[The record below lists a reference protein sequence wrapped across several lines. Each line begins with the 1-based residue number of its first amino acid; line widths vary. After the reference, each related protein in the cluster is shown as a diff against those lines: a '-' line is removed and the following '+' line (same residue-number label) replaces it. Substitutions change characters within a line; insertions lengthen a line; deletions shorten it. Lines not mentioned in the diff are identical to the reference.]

1 MGFINAIKITF
12 SRISLVFKVMLYD
25 IIIVGIMT
33 AICAGVLLP
42 QFSEVWGE
50 IANLAIGDGIVA
62 DINLWLDGAIKL
74 SDVFAG
80 FGADINQV
88 IAIIGS
94 KLLSFA
100 FIIIV
105 VAVLIAKFLIGL
117 RTLPTYDIVNSYM
130 TESSNYYFLG
140 NLTHNLG
147 RSAKFSG
154 LQMLFGIPCDI
165 AILVIIYFGA
175 GLLFSLVG
183 VLGLPLLVLL
193 VVCLFAFRNTVFYF
207 WIPSVVQGKSIV
219 RAFGKSVKLAF
230 KHFSDIFLAQITY
243 LLFVVALIMVCITMT
258 FGAGLLLAG
267 PLLFVVLIAMK
278 LAKYYDVNK
287 LPYYV
292 TMDKVVTPS
301 VVEEVEVVDTT
312 SDYENEG
319 NEEVK

>member
-1 MGFINAIKITF
+1 M
-12 SRISLVFKVMLYD
+12 
-25 IIIVGIMT
+25 
-33 AICAGVLLP
+33 
-42 QFSEVWGE
+42 
-50 IANLAIGDGIVA
+50 
-62 DINLWLDGAIKL
+62 
-74 SDVFAG
+74 
-80 FGADINQV
+80 
-88 IAIIGS
+88 
-94 KLLSFA
+94 SFA

-193 VVCLFAFRNTVFYF
+193 VVCLFAFRNTIFYF

-319 NEEVK
+319 DEEVK